1 MTELQTINDTNI
13 TAVSNEQQ
21 MISNIIN
28 VSQNPDINVDKL
40 ERLFAM
46 QERMMDRQAKLE
58 FNDALARIQ
67 AKMPRILGTGKIEHD
82 KKNFTIK
89 YLKYDDIDNT
99 LRPFLS
105 AEGFSLVHDKQE
117 INNKLVVTT
126 ILKHRAGHQ
135 EEVSIPLPYDQT
147 NAAKNA
153 VQAALSTFTYG
164 KRANVIA
171 LFNIVMEGEDNNP
184 QLSKAQKINEKQ
196 IQEIT
201 NLLQQIDDASNGKS
215 DVKSFLS
222 FMKVTSVEQ
231 IACSQF
237 NNAINALKSKLKSYG
252 KTL

>member
-1 MTELQTINDTNI
+1 
-13 TAVSNEQQ
+13 
-21 MISNIIN
+21 
-28 VSQNPDINVDKL
+28 
-40 ERLFAM
+40 
-46 QERMMDRQAKLE
+46 
-58 FNDALARIQ
+58 
-67 AKMPRILGTGKIEHD
+67 
-82 KKNFTIK
+82 
-89 YLKYDDIDNT
+89 
-99 LRPFLS
+99 LS